1 MAFDF
6 ASTAGRTMAA
16 TGPVTAFVEAAA
28 ASVGAGML
36 LGGFLAGLIGLASDW
51 DARDRER
58 MLIGLSSLGGL
69 AMILALLVETTIR

>member
-1 MAFDF
+1 MAFDP
-6 ASTAGRTMAA
+6 ASTAVHTVAA
-16 TGPVTAFVEAAA
+16 TGPVTTFVEAVA

-58 MLIGLSSLGGL
+58 VLVGLSSLGGL
-69 AMILALLVETTIR
+69 MMTLGLLVETTVR